1 MSALYLF
8 RHAQAGPRHAY
19 DTLSELGRAQARSL
33 GEHLAAEKTEF
44 AAVYCGTLERQRL
57 TARAVQ
63 QAYVQAQAGFPEI
76 VEDPRW
82 DEFDLSDVY
91 QELAPHLCRDDP
103 AFEVEY
109 ERLLSA
115 LGDENHDLQ
124 RQHSYC
130 DVAVVNAWAEGR
142 YPYEGE
148 SWNEFRSRILSVLET
163 LVSHAAGAKVA
174 VFTSAS
180 PVGVWVGE
188 ALQLDARNTFRLAG
202 VTFNSGIT
210 TLRVH
215 SEDVRL
221 FTFNSIPHLSDP
233 AQRTFR

>member
-1 MSALYLF
+1 M
-8 RHAQAGPRHAY
+8 
-19 DTLSELGRAQARSL
+19 DRSL
-33 GEHLAAEKTEF
+33 HL
-44 AAVYCGTLERQRL
+44 L
-57 TARAVQ
+57 
-63 QAYVQAQAGFPEI
+63 
-76 VEDPRW
+76 
-82 DEFDLSDVY
+82 
-91 QELAPHLCRDDP
+91 
-103 AFEVEY
+103 
-109 ERLLSA
+109 
-115 LGDENHDLQ
+115 
-124 RQHSYC
+124 YC

-142 YPYEGE
+142 YPYGGE

-163 LVSHAAGAKVA
+163 LASHAAGAKVA
-174 VFTSAS
+174 VFTSAT